1 MAIMLPQMTVSI
13 STKQRK
19 QTVRYDQCPFMNDL
33 VLSTKDSEEQ
43 IITNV
48 ELIFDLKAAG
58 IKVFLVLAW
67 ILRNRLIRM
76 NTIVLDKAV
85 LKMFL
90 ASQDKKL
97 ALSPT
102 TFFRGVAELE
112 KAGIIA
118 KQNHRAWYFINPN
131 LVFSDKHIV
140 FKSNRQLGYDISR
153 SKGRVSRLLSS
164 LYDCGF
170 IVMRDSANYKRYPIR
185 NHSDGIVTA
194 CGIDLRILV
203 ARYHELK
210 QKQTK
215 LWKLMIKRRKLCII
229 LGDWCVRLKPL
240 TLKWK

>member
-1 MAIMLPQMTVSI
+1 
-13 STKQRK
+13 
-19 QTVRYDQCPFMNDL
+19 MNDL

-102 TFFRGVAELE
+102 TFFRGISELE

-118 KQNHRAWYFINPN
+118 KQNHRGWYFINPDF
-131 LVFSDKHIV
+131 LLDRKSIV
-140 FKSNRQLGYDISR
+140 FKN
-153 SKGRVSRLLSS
+153 
-164 LYDCGF
+164 
-170 IVMRDSANYKRYPIR
+170 N
-185 NHSDGIVTA
+185 
-194 CGIDLRILV
+194 IDFN
-203 ARYHELK
+203 E
-210 QKQTK
+210 
-215 LWKLMIKRRKLCII
+215 
-229 LGDWCVRLKPL
+229 
-240 TLKWK
+240 